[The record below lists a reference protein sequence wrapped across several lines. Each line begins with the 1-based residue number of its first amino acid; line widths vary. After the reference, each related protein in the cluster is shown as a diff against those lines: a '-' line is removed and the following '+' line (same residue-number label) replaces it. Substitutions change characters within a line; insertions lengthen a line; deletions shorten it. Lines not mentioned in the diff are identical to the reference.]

1 MAVLPTS
8 SVTHRYDDPSR
19 VADRTRSHVRARMR
33 VLCGIAL
40 VAYSASYPLLAVAL
54 WRGAHDGEWVLA
66 SVLVALGIIT
76 SFIGWALLSSIGE
89 PLERSAP
96 SNGGSRP
103 VDATVYVALYNRAGA
118 IVVLLE
124 SYAVAAMSQ
133 GWPMPQTFSGW
144 FALVWIPLL
153 AAFLVPVERSSLHGD
168 ARE

>member
-1 MAVLPTS
+1 ME
-8 SVTHRYDDPSR
+8 
-19 VADRTRSHVRARMR
+19 
-33 VLCGIAL
+33 
-40 VAYSASYPLLAVAL
+40 YSASYPLLGVAL

-66 SVLVALGIIT
+66 SVLVALGILT

-89 PLERSAP
+89 PPERSAP
-96 SNGGSRP
+96 RSSSGGRP

-124 SYAVAAMSQ
+124 SYAVAATSQ
-133 GWPMPQTFSGW
+133 GWPMPQTFIGW

-153 AAFLVPVERSSLHGD
+153 AAFLVPVERSSPRGD